1 MRTILNRLRKLE
13 HGHLPPVET
22 EACRRARE
30 ANERLCQRI
39 AKANQRLK
47 ALGHESAVPEM
58 PELTESERATLSALT
73 LGQRIRYHTERR
85 RDWMAEISRR
95 NATADSRDV
104 AHHDERQY

>member
-1 MRTILNRLRKLE
+1 
-13 HGHLPPVET
+13 
-22 EACRRARE
+22 
-30 ANERLCQRI
+30 
-39 AKANQRLK
+39 
-47 ALGHESAVPEM
+47 M